1 MPTQRTVDLTMQEL
15 SKYFKMPEKAVAKE
29 LGICLTSLKKVCR
42 QNGINRWPYRK
53 IKSLDKKLRKLETAM
68 TGAKDDPSL
77 LQAVSSYPRWNDVA
91 DQAESSGSSSPT
103 FCASDASV
111 ATTPRQH
118 EASSSM
124 ATSPSYS
131 TRVPSPLAEREC
143 ETRIPAGH
151 AWPAPAKREISK
163 SSDVP
168 VRIATT
174 AQENGKPLKLE
185 LSLTPEML
193 KRMTEGSGNICFV
206 VKGVNGMAQLSIDE
220 HSSMQEEAENDQADD
235 CMDDLPALDENE
247 EFASDDSKDFGV
259 EQSTSDE
266 DLIAMLAGCA
276 KAGSDQSE
284 SFAQVVKDHGAN
296 SCNNGG
302 ATEAGDAELMAALA
316 NSAVWSLPFE
326 QDDAHASYNGSQ
338 VYLEDEMMELNGFCG
353 MHGIG
358 IDDYLSVHA

>member
-1 MPTQRTVDLTMQEL
+1 
-15 SKYFKMPEKAVAKE
+15 
-29 LGICLTSLKKVCR
+29 
-42 QNGINRWPYRK
+42 
-53 IKSLDKKLRKLETAM
+53 M

-91 DQAESSGSSSPT
+91 DQTDSSGSSSPT

-111 ATTPRQH
+111 ATTPRQY
-118 EASSSM
+118 EATSSIS
-124 ATSPSYS
+124 TSPSYNA
-131 TRVPSPLAEREC
+131 RVASPLAEREC
-143 ETRIPAGH
+143 ETRTPAGQV
-151 AWPAPAKREISK
+151 WPSPTKREVAKNSE
-163 SSDVP
+163 VP

-174 AQENGKPLKLE
+174 VQENGKPLKLE

-206 VKGVNGMAQLSIDE
+206 VKGVNGKAQLSIDE
-220 HSSMQEEAENDQADD
+220 RDSVHDCAEDEQADD
-235 CMDDLPALDENE
+235 CMDEMPGIDEEDFTSEN
-247 EFASDDSKDFGV
+247 SKDFAI
-259 EQSTSDE
+259 EQAASDE

-276 KAGSDQSE
+276 KAGSEQSE
-284 SFAQVVKDHGAN
+284 SFAQVVQEQSHEGSASGSHGD
-296 SCNNGG
+296 

-326 QDDAHASYNGSQ
+326 QEDAQVTYNSSH
-338 VYLEDEMMELNGFCG
+338 VYMEDEMMELNGFCG